1 MKQLAILALAA
12 LLTIGILACGT
23 ESAEPEATAAPA
35 SGGAQ
40 ATEPPADPTNTPVP
54 EPTAAPANTP
64 VPADTPEPTATPVP
78 EPTNTPVPEPTNTPV
93 PEPEAT
99 EVPAATTPPEPAATA
114 EPEATVAPDPTAT
127 PEPAPTE
134 TPALPI
140 AADLASL
147 GDNLLFVAYFDRV
160 TQGWL
165 VYDASGT
172 FTPDQL
178 PLPPDA
184 GAPDPSD
191 IGELTELI
199 VGDIYYFVMTEG
211 QRAVLNGRSVTF
223 YQALNPLQWK

>member
-54 EPTAAPANTP
+54 EPTAAPADTP
-64 VPADTPEPTATPVP
+64 VPADTPEPTDTPVP
-78 EPTNTPVPEPTNTPV
+78 EPTNTPI

-99 EVPAATTPPEPAATA
+99 EAPPATTPPEPAATA
-114 EPEATVAPDPTAT
+114 EPEATVVPDPTAT
-127 PEPAPTE
+127 PEPAATE

-147 GDNLLFVAYFDRV
+147 GDNLLFVAYFDRA
-160 TQGWL
+160 TQGWS

-178 PLPPDA
+178 PLPPGA
-184 GAPDPSD
+184 TAPDPAD
-191 IGELTELI
+191 IGTLTEL
-199 VGDIYYFVMTEG
+199 VLEEIYSFVVKD
-211 QRAVLNGRSVTF
+211 QQSADLNGVSTILYRGTN
-223 YQALNPLQWK
+223 LLQWK